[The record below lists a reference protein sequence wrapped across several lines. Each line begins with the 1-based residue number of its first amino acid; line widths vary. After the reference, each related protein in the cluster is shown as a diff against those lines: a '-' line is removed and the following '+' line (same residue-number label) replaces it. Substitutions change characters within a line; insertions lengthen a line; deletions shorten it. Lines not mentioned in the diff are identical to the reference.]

1 MGKSKDATF
10 AQDAARR
17 LYVEF
22 ALTTIYAIGVCGAIV
37 ASSQMTME
45 ILNAPRL
52 LLVALARTSC
62 PGVAAAE
69 RVCVWRRWGGGGSV
83 GAWRVGVRGC
93 RPPSVPPRLVWSLS
107 SLTAIPNAATL
118 VPSPDGLLY
127 TGLLSIR
134 GPSSETGYFNPIL
147 AIAVWL
153 ENRAKGRQTGFQVFL
168 TAFVQ
173 TVAWLLG
180 VVIVLVVFPGALKP
194 SVLIGLPRLSNT
206 TTLFTGLVRF
216 TVHFP
221 RSSPIPPPLEVR
233 GMPSC
238 RLPCLGLMQPPT
250 QLA

>member
-83 GAWRVGVRGC
+83 GGVAGWCMR
-93 RPPSVPPRLVWSLS
+93 LS
-107 SLTAIPNAATL
+107 SALCPPKACV
-118 VPSPDGLLY
+118 VP
-127 TGLLSIR
+127 
-134 GPSSETGYFNPIL
+134 
-147 AIAVWL
+147 
-153 ENRAKGRQTGFQVFL
+153 
-168 TAFVQ
+168 
-173 TVAWLLG
+173 
-180 VVIVLVVFPGALKP
+180 VFPH
-194 SVLIGLPRLSNT
+194 SN
-206 TTLFTGLVRF
+206 
-216 TVHFP
+216 P
-221 RSSPIPPPLEVR
+221 
-233 GMPSC
+233 
-238 RLPCLGLMQPPT
+238 
-250 QLA
+250 